1 MATKIDD
8 DMIEYVSILAKLEL
22 KGEARAQAR
31 SDMEKMIEFADM
43 LNEIDTED
51 TDPAVQVID
60 MENVFRDDTVT
71 NGDNREDML
80 ANAPAKKNGQ
90 YMVPR
95 TF

>member
-22 KGEARAQAR
+22 EGEARAQAR

-51 TDPAVQVID
+51 TDPAVQVVD

>member
-8 DMIEYVSILAKLEL
+8 DMIEYVSILAKIELE
-22 KGEARAQAR
+22 GEARAQAR

>member
-22 KGEARAQAR
+22 EGEARAQAR